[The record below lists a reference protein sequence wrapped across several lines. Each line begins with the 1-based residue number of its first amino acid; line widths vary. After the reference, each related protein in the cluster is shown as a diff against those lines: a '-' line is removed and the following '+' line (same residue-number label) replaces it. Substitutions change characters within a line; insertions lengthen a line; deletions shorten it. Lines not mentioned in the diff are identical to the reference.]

1 MVVGAPQG
9 ARSSVSTIHILGA
22 GGMLGRSLMAEFAND
37 GARGATRDVLDVR
50 EVEQLRE
57 FVLPGATIINAA
69 AYTRV
74 DDAETHPEDAF
85 AVNAEAVQN
94 IAIVA
99 RDKGARVIH
108 ISTDYVFAGDAT
120 TPYEVGDAPDP
131 QSVYGASKL
140 AGEKYL
146 LEILPEASVIL
157 RTAWL
162 YGFPGSSFP
171 ATILKAIHTKPTLEV
186 VTDQIGQPTWTGDV
200 ARMVRL
206 MVEAPLTTGIF
217 HATNAGQASWWEFAR
232 ALCGKAGID
241 PARIKPT
248 TSEAFHRPA
257 PRPAW
262 SVLSHSAW
270 GNAGFPTPRHWSEA
284 LDEAWDAELHAIT
297 EGVTPS

>member
-1 MVVGAPQG
+1 M
-9 ARSSVSTIHILGA
+9 STIQVLGA
-22 GGMLGRSLMAEFAND
+22 GGMLGQSLMAEFAAD
-37 GARGATRDVLDVR
+37 GVRGATRDVLDIR
-50 EVEQLRE
+50 DREQLHE
-57 FVLPGATIINAA
+57 WILPGATIINAA

-74 DDAETHPEDAF
+74 DDAESHPEEAF
-85 AVNAEAVQN
+85 AVNAEAVHN

-99 RDKGARVIH
+99 RDRGARVIH
-108 ISTDYVFAGDAT
+108 ISTDYVFGGDASS
-120 TPYEVGDAPDP
+120 PYEVADAPHP
-131 QSVYGASKL
+131 PSVYGASKL

-146 LEILPEASVIL
+146 VEMLPEASVIL

-171 ATILKAIHTKPTLEV
+171 ATILRALHTKPTLQV

-232 ALCGKAGID
+232 ALCVKADID
-241 PARIKPT
+241 PARIEPT
-248 TSEAFHRPA
+248 TSDAFVRPA

-270 GNAGFPTPRHWSEA
+270 GTAGFPTPRQWSEA

-297 EGVTPS
+297 EGIASS